1 MTSLRTPKNRNAFS
15 LVEVVI
21 ALGIVSF
28 AIITLLALIPTGM
41 SGFQQAQTS
50 SVETQIVQQL
60 NTELQNTPYTAL
72 FDTNSG
78 AGTNTTVFGA
88 TGARFYD
95 MEGEMTNSSS
105 PNPPV
110 YIATMTSYPFTN
122 VTGGTSANLT
132 NSSHLILAQTVQI
145 NLAFHNQTNSFTT
158 LVVYKG
164 Y

>member
-1 MTSLRTPKNRNAFS
+1 MTSLRTPKNRSAFS

-21 ALGIVSF
+21 ALGVVSF
-28 AIITLLALIPTGM
+28 AVITLLALIPTGL

-60 NTELQNTPYTAL
+60 NTELQNTPYAAL

-78 AGTNTTVFGA
+78 AGTNTAVFGA

-95 MEGEMTNSSS
+95 MEGDLTNTSS
-105 PNPPV
+105 PNLPV
-110 YIATMTSYPFTN
+110 YVATMMSYPFTN
-122 VTGGTSANLT
+122 VMGGSSINLT
-132 NSSHLILAQTVQI
+132 NSSRLILAQTVQI
-145 NLAFHNQTNSFTT
+145 NLAFHNQTNAFTT